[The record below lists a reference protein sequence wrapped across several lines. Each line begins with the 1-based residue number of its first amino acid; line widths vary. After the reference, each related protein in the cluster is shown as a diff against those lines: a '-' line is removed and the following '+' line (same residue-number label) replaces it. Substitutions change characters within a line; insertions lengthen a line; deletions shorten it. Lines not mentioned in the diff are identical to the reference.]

1 MQNMHI
7 IDTLYFAFRS
17 LIAHRL
23 RTALSASGIA
33 IGIAAVILLTA
44 IGDGVQ
50 RFVLSEFTQ
59 FGTNIV
65 TVTPGKINTHG
76 GSLGAIG
83 SARLLTIEDAMAL
96 KQSRYAE
103 FINAS
108 VVGNAEIR
116 AQGRSRRVTAYGQG
130 SDFAEAFNM
139 QIETGQFL
147 PDDDPRNPRAYVVL
161 GAKVRAELFGDT
173 NPLGAIL
180 QVGGSR
186 FRVIGVMASKGQ
198 VLGFDLDDT
207 VFIPTTRALEV
218 FNRQGVMEIQLAYF
232 PDAPV
237 QAVVEDIQR
246 ILIARHGR
254 EDFTVKPQQQM
265 LSTLSTVLSVLK
277 FAVAALGGISL
288 IVGAVGMVTLM
299 HIAVSERV
307 SEIGLLT
314 ALGATRA
321 RIRILFLLES
331 IALSTLGGLS
341 GLLIGSGIA
350 WLLKLLISDLPVN
363 IPWDYVF
370 GALCISML
378 IGLAAGVIPAMQAAK
393 LNPVDALRTD

>member
-1 MQNMHI
+1 MNW
-7 IDTLYFAFRS
+7 IDTFRFAFRS
-17 LIAHRL
+17 LMAHRL
-23 RTALSASGIA
+23 RTILSASGIA
-33 IGIAAVILLTA
+33 VGIAAVILLTA

-65 TVTPGKINTHG
+65 TITPGKINTHG

-96 KQSRYAE
+96 KQSRYAQYT
-103 FINAS
+103 NAS

-116 AQGRSRRVTAYGQG
+116 ARGRSRRVTAYGQG
-130 SDFAEAFNM
+130 PNFSRAFNM
-139 QIETGQFL
+139 QVATGQFL

-161 GAKVRAELFGDT
+161 GAKVRAELFGDA
-173 NPLGAIL
+173 NPLGALL

-207 VFIPTTRALEV
+207 VFMPTTRALEV
-218 FNRQGVMEIQLAYF
+218 FNRQGVMEINVSYF
-232 PDAPV
+232 PDAPIDS
-237 QAVVEDIQR
+237 VVDDIRQ
-246 ILIARHGR
+246 ILVARHGR
-254 EDFTVKPQQQM
+254 EDFTITPQKQM
-265 LSTLSTVLSVLK
+265 LNTLSTVLNVLK
-277 FAVAALGGISL
+277 FAVAALGSISL
-288 IVGAVGMVTLM
+288 LVGAVGMVTLM

-321 RIRILFLLES
+321 RIRWLFLLES
-331 IALSTLGGLS
+331 TALSTVGGLA
-341 GLLIGSGIA
+341 GLAVGSGIA
-350 WLLKLLISDLPVN
+350 GLSKLLIAGLPVN
-363 IPWDYVF
+363 IPWDYVL
-370 GALCISML
+370 GALCLSML
-378 IGLAAGVIPAMQAAK
+378 IGLAAGVVPAMRAAQ
-393 LNPVDALRTD
+393 LNPVDALRTE

>member
-1 MQNMHI
+1 MNTL
-7 IDTLYFAFRS
+7 DTFHFAFRS
-17 LIAHRL
+17 LTAHRL
-23 RTALSASGIA
+23 RTVLSASGIA

-50 RFVLSEFTQ
+50 RFVLLEFTQ

-65 TVTPGKINTHG
+65 TITPGKINTHG

-83 SARLLTIEDAMAL
+83 SARLLTIEDGMAL

-103 FINAS
+103 YTNAS

-130 SDFAEAFNM
+130 PDFARAFNM
-139 QIETGQFL
+139 QVAIGQFL
-147 PDDDPRNPRAYVVL
+147 PGDDPRNPRAYAVL
-161 GAKVRAELFGDT
+161 GSKVRTELFGDA
-173 NPLGAIL
+173 NPLGALL

-186 FRVIGVMASKGQ
+186 FRIIGVMASKGN

-207 VFIPTTRALEV
+207 VFVPTARALEV
-218 FNRQGVMEIQLAYF
+218 FNRQGVMEINFSYH

-237 QAVVEDIQR
+237 QAVVEDINR
-246 ILIARHGR
+246 ILVARHGR

-265 LSTLSTVLSVLK
+265 LNTLSTVLNVLK

-288 IVGAVGMVTLM
+288 LVGAVGMVTLM

-331 IALSTLGGLS
+331 IALSTLGGLA
-341 GLLIGSGIA
+341 GLIIGTGIA
-350 WLLKLLISDLPVN
+350 WLFKFFISGLPVN
-363 IPWDYVF
+363 IPWDFVF
-370 GALCISML
+370 GALCLSMV
-378 IGLAAGVIPAMQAAK
+378 IGLAAGVIPAMRAAK

>member
-1 MQNMHI
+1 MNT
-7 IDTLYFAFRS
+7 IDTLRFVFHS
-17 LIAHRL
+17 LTAHPL
-23 RTALSASGIA
+23 RTLLSASGIA
-33 IGIAAVILLTA
+33 LGIAAIILLTA

-65 TVTPGKINTHG
+65 SITPGKINTHG

-83 SARLLTIEDAMAL
+83 SARLLTIEDALAL
-96 KQSRYAE
+96 KQSRYAQYT
-103 FINAS
+103 NAS

-130 SDFAEAFNM
+130 PDFANAFNM
-139 QIETGQFL
+139 AVEIGQFL
-147 PDDDPRNPRAYVVL
+147 PQDDPRNPRAYVVL
-161 GAKVRAELFGDT
+161 GAKVRTELFGET

-186 FRVIGVMASKGQ
+186 FRIIGVMAPKGN

-207 VFIPTTRALEV
+207 VFMPTARALEV
-218 FNRQGVMEIQLAYF
+218 FNRHGVMEINFSYHPGANI
-232 PDAPV
+232 
-237 QAVVEDIQR
+237 QAVVDDIHR

-265 LSTLSTVLSVLK
+265 LSTLSTVLNVLK

-288 IVGAVGMVTLM
+288 IVGAVGMITLM

-307 SEIGLLT
+307 AEIGLLT
-314 ALGATRA
+314 ALGATQA

-331 IALSTLGGLS
+331 TVLSTLGGLT
-341 GLLIGSGIA
+341 GLIVGAGIARLLQLLIGN
-350 WLLKLLISDLPVN
+350 LPVN
-363 IPWDYVF
+363 IPWDYVLS
-370 GALCISML
+370 ALFISMI
-378 IGLAAGVIPAMQAAK
+378 IGLMAGIIPAMHAAK
-393 LNPVDALRTD
+393 LNPVDALRSD

>member
-1 MQNMHI
+1 MNAL
-7 IDTLYFAFRS
+7 DTFHFAFRS
-17 LIAHRL
+17 LTAHRL
-23 RTALSASGIA
+23 RTILSASGIA

-44 IGDGVQ
+44 IGDGIQ

-65 TVTPGKINTHG
+65 TIKPGRISTHG

-96 KQSRYAE
+96 KQSRYAQYT
-103 FINAS
+103 NAN

-116 AQGRSRRVTAYGQG
+116 TQGRSRRVTVYGQG
-130 SDFAEAFNM
+130 PDFAQAFNM
-139 QIETGQFL
+139 QVAVGKFL
-147 PDDDPRNPRAYVVL
+147 PADDPRSPRAYVVL
-161 GAKVRAELFGDT
+161 GAKARTELFGDD
-173 NPLGAIL
+173 NPLGALL

-218 FNRQGVMEIQLAYF
+218 FNRQGVMEINFSYP

-237 QAVVEDIQR
+237 QAVIDDIQR
-246 ILIARHGR
+246 ILVARHGR
-254 EDFTVKPQQQM
+254 EDFTITPQKQM
-265 LSTLSTVLSVLK
+265 LSTLTTVLEVLK

-288 IVGAVGMVTLM
+288 LVGAVGMVTLM

-331 IALSTLGGLS
+331 IALSTLGGLA
-341 GLLIGSGIA
+341 GLIIGTGIA
-350 WLLKLLISDLPVN
+350 WLLKILVGNLPVN
-363 IPWDYVF
+363 IPWDYVL
-370 GALCISML
+370 GALCLSIL
-378 IGLAAGVIPAMQAAK
+378 IGLAAGVVPAMRAAK
-393 LNPVDALRTD
+393 LNPVDALRTE

>member
-1 MQNMHI
+1 MNTL
-7 IDTLYFAFRS
+7 DTFQFAFRS
-17 LIAHRL
+17 LTAHRL
-23 RTALSASGIA
+23 RTILSASGIA

-65 TVTPGKINTHG
+65 TITPGKINTHG

-103 FINAS
+103 YTNAS

-130 SDFAEAFNM
+130 PDFARAFNM
-139 QIETGQFL
+139 QIAIGQFL
-147 PDDDPRNPRAYVVL
+147 PDDDPRNPRAYAVL
-161 GAKVRAELFGDT
+161 GSKVRTELFGDA
-173 NPLGAIL
+173 NPLGALL

-186 FRVIGVMASKGQ
+186 FRIIGVMVSKGN

-207 VFIPTTRALEV
+207 VFVPTARALEV
-218 FNRQGVMEIQLAYF
+218 FNRQGVMEINFSYH
-232 PDAPV
+232 PDALV
-237 QAVVEDIQR
+237 QAVVDDIKH
-246 ILIARHGR
+246 ILVARHGR

-265 LSTLSTVLSVLK
+265 LNTLSTVLNVLK

-288 IVGAVGMVTLM
+288 LVGAVGMVTLM

-331 IALSTLGGLS
+331 VALSTLGGLA
-341 GLLIGSGIA
+341 GLIIGSSIA
-350 WLLKLLISDLPVN
+350 GLLKLLISGLPVN
-363 IPWDYVF
+363 IPWDFVL
-370 GALCISML
+370 GALGLSL
-378 IGLAAGVIPAMQAAK
+378 VIGLAAGVIPAMRAAK

>member
-1 MQNMHI
+1 MNTL
-7 IDTLYFAFRS
+7 DTFQFAFRS
-17 LIAHRL
+17 LTAHRL
-23 RTALSASGIA
+23 RTLLSASGIA

-65 TVTPGKINTHG
+65 TITPGKINTHG

-83 SARLLTIEDAMAL
+83 SARLLTIDDAIAL

-103 FINAS
+103 YTNAS

-130 SDFAEAFNM
+130 PDFARAFNM
-139 QIETGQFL
+139 QVATGQFL

-173 NPLGAIL
+173 NPLGALL

-186 FRVIGVMASKGQ
+186 FRVIGVMASKGN

-207 VFIPTTRALEV
+207 VFMPTARALEV
-218 FNRQGVMEIQLAYF
+218 FNRQGVMEINFSYF
-232 PDAPV
+232 PDVPV
-237 QAVVEDIQR
+237 QAVVNDIQR
-246 ILIARHGR
+246 ILVARHGR
-254 EDFTVKPQQQM
+254 EDFTVKQQQQM
-265 LSTLSTVLSVLK
+265 LNTLSTVLSVLK

-288 IVGAVGMVTLM
+288 LVGAVGMVTLM

-331 IALSTLGGLS
+331 IALSTLGGLA
-341 GLLIGSGIA
+341 GLIIGTGTA
-350 WLLKLLISDLPVN
+350 WLLKLLISGLPVN
-363 IPWDYVF
+363 IPWDVVF
-370 GALCISML
+370 GALFLSLL
-378 IGLAAGVIPAMQAAK
+378 IGLAAGVIPAMRAAK

>member
-1 MQNMHI
+1 MNTL
-7 IDTLYFAFRS
+7 DTFQFAFRS
-17 LIAHRL
+17 LTAHRL
-23 RTALSASGIA
+23 RTILSASGIA

-65 TVTPGKINTHG
+65 TITPGKINTHG

-103 FINAS
+103 YTNAS

-130 SDFAEAFNM
+130 PDFARAFNM
-139 QIETGQFL
+139 QIAIGQFL
-147 PDDDPRNPRAYVVL
+147 PDDDPRNPRAYAVL
-161 GAKVRAELFGDT
+161 GSKVRTELFGDV
-173 NPLGAIL
+173 NPLGALL

-186 FRVIGVMASKGQ
+186 FRIIGVMVSKGN

-207 VFIPTTRALEV
+207 VFMPTARALEV
-218 FNRQGVMEIQLAYF
+218 FNRQGVMEINLAYF

-237 QAVVEDIQR
+237 QAVVDDIKR
-246 ILIARHGR
+246 ILVARHGR
-254 EDFTVKPQQQM
+254 EDFTVKPQQQL
-265 LSTLSTVLSVLK
+265 LSTLSTVLNVLK

-288 IVGAVGMVTLM
+288 LVGAVGMVTLM

-331 IALSTLGGLS
+331 IALSTLGGLA
-341 GLLIGSGIA
+341 GLIIGAGIA
-350 WLLKLLISDLPVN
+350 GLLKLLISGLPVN
-363 IPWDYVF
+363 IPWDFVL
-370 GALCISML
+370 GALCLSL
-378 IGLAAGVIPAMQAAK
+378 VIGLAAGVIPAMRAAK

>member
-1 MQNMHI
+1 MNTL
-7 IDTLYFAFRS
+7 DTFQFAFRS
-17 LIAHRL
+17 LTAHRF
-23 RTALSASGIA
+23 RTILSASGIA

-65 TVTPGKINTHG
+65 TITPGKINTHG

-83 SARLLTIEDAMAL
+83 SARLLTIEDAIAL

-103 FINAS
+103 YTNAS

-130 SDFAEAFNM
+130 PDFARAFNM
-139 QIETGQFL
+139 QVATGQFL
-147 PDDDPRNPRAYVVL
+147 PDDDPRNPRAYAVL
-161 GAKVRAELFGDT
+161 GAKVRTELFGDA
-173 NPLGAIL
+173 NPLGALL

-186 FRVIGVMASKGQ
+186 FRVIGVMASKGN

-207 VFIPTTRALEV
+207 VFMPTARALEV
-218 FNRQGVMEIQLAYF
+218 FNRQGVMEINLSYF

-237 QAVVEDIQR
+237 QAVVDDIQR
-246 ILIARHGR
+246 ILVARHGR

-288 IVGAVGMVTLM
+288 LVGAVGMVTLM

-331 IALSTLGGLS
+331 IALSTLGGLA
-341 GLLIGSGIA
+341 GLIIGTGIA
-350 WLLKLLISDLPVN
+350 WLLKLMISGLPVN
-363 IPWDYVF
+363 IPWDFVL
-370 GALCISML
+370 GALGLSL
-378 IGLAAGVIPAMQAAK
+378 VIGLAAGVMPAMRAAK

>member
-1 MQNMHI
+1 MNTL
-7 IDTLYFAFRS
+7 DTFQFAFRS
-17 LIAHRL
+17 LTAHRL
-23 RTALSASGIA
+23 RTLLSASGIA

-65 TVTPGKINTHG
+65 TITPGKINTHG

-83 SARLLTIEDAMAL
+83 SARLLTIDDAIAL

-103 FINAS
+103 YTNAS

-130 SDFAEAFNM
+130 SDFARAFNM
-139 QIETGQFL
+139 QVATGQFL

-173 NPLGAIL
+173 NPLGALL

-186 FRVIGVMASKGQ
+186 FRVIGVMASKGN

-207 VFIPTTRALEV
+207 VFMPTARALEV
-218 FNRQGVMEIQLAYF
+218 FNRQGVMEINFSYF

-237 QAVVEDIQR
+237 QAVVNDIQR
-246 ILIARHGR
+246 ILVARHGR
-254 EDFTVKPQQQM
+254 EDFTVKQQQQM
-265 LSTLSTVLSVLK
+265 LNTLSTVLSVLK

-288 IVGAVGMVTLM
+288 LVGAVGMVTLM

-331 IALSTLGGLS
+331 IALSTLGGLA
-341 GLLIGSGIA
+341 GLIIGTGTA
-350 WLLKLLISDLPVN
+350 WLLKLLISGLPVN
-363 IPWDYVF
+363 IPWDFVF
-370 GALCISML
+370 GALFLSLL
-378 IGLAAGVIPAMQAAK
+378 IGLAAGVIPAMRAAK

>member
-1 MQNMHI
+1 MNTL
-7 IDTLYFAFRS
+7 DTFQFAFRS
-17 LIAHRL
+17 LTAHRL
-23 RTALSASGIA
+23 RTLLSASGIA
-33 IGIAAVILLTA
+33 IGIGAVILLTA

-65 TVTPGKINTHG
+65 TITPGKINTHG

-96 KQSRYAE
+96 KQSRYAQYT
-103 FINAS
+103 NAS

-130 SDFAEAFNM
+130 PDFAQAFNM
-139 QIETGQFL
+139 QVTTGLFL
-147 PDDDPRNPRAYVVL
+147 PDDDPRNPRAYAVL
-161 GAKVRAELFGDT
+161 GSKVRTELFGDA
-173 NPLGAIL
+173 NPLGALL

-186 FRVIGVMASKGQ
+186 FRIIGVMTSKGN

-207 VFIPTTRALEV
+207 VFVPTARALEV
-218 FNRQGVMEIQLAYF
+218 FNRQGVMEINFSYH

-237 QAVVEDIQR
+237 QAVVDDIKH
-246 ILIARHGR
+246 ILVARHSR
-254 EDFTVKPQQQM
+254 EDFTVKPQQQL
-265 LSTLSTVLSVLK
+265 LSTLSTVLNVLK

-288 IVGAVGMVTLM
+288 LVGAVGMVTLM

-321 RIRILFLLES
+321 RIRFLFLLES
-331 IALSTLGGLS
+331 IALSTLGGLA
-341 GLLIGSGIA
+341 GLIIGASIA
-350 WLLKLLISDLPVN
+350 GLLKLLISGLPVN
-363 IPWDYVF
+363 IPWDYVL
-370 GALCISML
+370 GALGLSL
-378 IGLAAGVIPAMQAAK
+378 VIGLAAGVIPAMRAAK